1 VKEEIKKKKRSK
13 GGDCEVRIEGINPSG
28 KGMSRRRPNVTAGS
42 MRMVNDAAL
51 NDKTWPTPTHK
62 EDVGPV

>member
-1 VKEEIKKKKRSK
+1 VKKEE
-13 GGDCEVRIEGINPSG
+13 RIEGINPSG

-51 NDKTWPTPTHK
+51 NDKTWPTPTQK
-62 EDVGPV
+62 EDVGHV